1 MAEEN
6 ILTKTNY
13 YNTMVMQLMME
24 ENRRVQYIFLFFTQK
39 ETAWWIFL
47 SYMEDKVLSSPLVSK
62 EVQNNIYML

>member
-1 MAEEN
+1 MDCRTKENRDKCVKNMAEEN

-39 ETAWWIFL
+39 ETA
-47 SYMEDKVLSSPLVSK
+47 
-62 EVQNNIYML
+62 